1 MDLKSIKQ
9 RFDIIGDSP
18 LLNRAL
24 EIAVQV
30 AATDLSVLVTGESG
44 VGKEVVPKI
53 IHINSPRKHNQ
64 YFAVNCGA
72 IPEGTIDSELFGHEK
87 GSFTGA
93 YETRKG
99 YFEVADGGTLF
110 LDEVAEL
117 PLSTQVRLL
126 RVIQSGEFI
135 KVGSSKVQ
143 KTDVRVIAATNVNLV
158 SAIESG
164 RFREDLFDRLN
175 TVPIYMPPVRERS
188 GDIHL
193 LFKKFALDF
202 ADKYLMPPIRLTPDA
217 VEVLCSYRWPGNI
230 RQLKS
235 IAEQISVIEH
245 ERHIDSVIL
254 SKYIPRDS
262 SNSQLIKTGSQNKD
276 YLTDRDI
283 IFKILYQLRQEVEEL
298 KQRISDQEG
307 VRESIVS
314 QGRLSADSEISKNIQ
329 ETTVVDYREESD
341 LSDAQLDIEG
351 GLDSS
356 DFSTLSIQEVN
367 SELIKKALEKCGGKR
382 RLAAQEL
389 GISERT
395 LYRKIKELNLDI

>member
-1 MDLKSIKQ
+1 MDLRSIKL
-9 RFDIIGDSP
+9 RFDIIGDNQA
-18 LLNRAL
+18 LNRAL
-24 EIAVQV
+24 EVAVQV
-30 AATDLSVLVTGESG
+30 AGTDLSVLVTGESG
-44 VGKEVVPKI
+44 VGKEVIPQI

-64 YFAVNCGA
+64 YIAVNCGA

-93 YETRKG
+93 FETRKG

-158 SAIESG
+158 RAIELG
-164 RFREDLFDRLN
+164 KFREDLFYRLN
-175 TVPIYMPPVRERS
+175 TVPISVPSLRDRRE
-188 GDIHL
+188 DIHL
-193 LFKKFALDF
+193 LFKKFSLDF
-202 ADKYLMPPIRLTPDA
+202 ADKYKMPAIKLTPDA
-217 VEVLCSYRWPGNI
+217 ISMVESYRWPGNV

-245 ERHIDSVIL
+245 NRIIGADL
-254 SKYIPRDS
+254 LKKYLPVEAP
-262 SNSQLIKTGSQNKD
+262 NQLPMRTEGHGTD

-298 KQRISDQEG
+298 KGRVVAANESVAPTSRISSNKELSN
-307 VRESIVS
+307 SI
-314 QGRLSADSEISKNIQ
+314 E
-329 ETTVVDYREESD
+329 ETAVVDYDEDPFEDRADEN
-341 LSDAQLDIEG
+341 
-351 GLDSS
+351 GLNPTADSS
-356 DFSTLSIQEVN
+356 RSIDTLSIHDV
-367 SELIKKALEKCGGKR
+367 SADLIKKALERNRGKR
-382 RLAAQEL
+382 KLAAQEL

-395 LYRKIKELNLDI
+395 LYRKIKELNLDL